1 MNNRAAL
8 HAVALALRTMIS
20 NKARTALTVL
30 GIVIGI
36 ASVIVVYS
44 AGEGIYSLVLG
55 QVESF
60 GTDIIQTEVKV
71 PNAKRGNAGQSESSN
86 AIVQGVQ
93 VTSLTLDDM
102 DAVSQSKNVKAAYG
116 SMFSQEQVAYGNE
129 LRRALVYGV
138 SASFIE
144 IDSSKI
150 SRGRFYT
157 EADDRSLAQVAVLG
171 QKMAEKLFG
180 DADPIGQYI
189 QIRREKFEVIGVMAP
204 RGAVMFIDF
213 DDFVYLPIRTLQKRL
228 MGVDYVTMLVHQ
240 LVDKNLADDT
250 AAEAT
255 YIIRNNHD
263 ITDEARDD
271 FRTST
276 MTEALDT
283 LKTVTGAITLL
294 LLAIVVVSLVVGGV
308 GIMNIMYV
316 IVSERTAEIG
326 LRKAVGATYNQIMQQ
341 FLLESILITLIGGI
355 AGTLIGVAL
364 SWLIAV
370 GATAYGLAWQFIIP
384 FKAFVVAFLFSVIF
398 GVVFGLYPA
407 RRAAKLDPIE
417 ALRSE

>member
-144 IDSSKI
+144 IDSRKI
-150 SRGRFYT
+150 CRGRFYT

-171 QKMAEKLFG
+171 QKMAVKLFG

-213 DDFVYLPIRTLQKRL
+213 DDFV
-228 MGVDYVTMLVHQ
+228 
-240 LVDKNLADDT
+240 
-250 AAEAT
+250 
-255 YIIRNNHD
+255 
-263 ITDEARDD
+263 
-271 FRTST
+271 
-276 MTEALDT
+276 
-283 LKTVTGAITLL
+283 
-294 LLAIVVVSLVVGGV
+294 
-308 GIMNIMYV
+308 
-316 IVSERTAEIG
+316 
-326 LRKAVGATYNQIMQQ
+326 
-341 FLLESILITLIGGI
+341 
-355 AGTLIGVAL
+355 
-364 SWLIAV
+364 
-370 GATAYGLAWQFIIP
+370 
-384 FKAFVVAFLFSVIF
+384 
-398 GVVFGLYPA
+398 
-407 RRAAKLDPIE
+407 
-417 ALRSE
+417 

>member
-1 MNNRAAL
+1 
-8 HAVALALRTMIS
+8 
-20 NKARTALTVL
+20 
-30 GIVIGI
+30 
-36 ASVIVVYS
+36 
-44 AGEGIYSLVLG
+44 
-55 QVESF
+55 
-60 GTDIIQTEVKV
+60 
-71 PNAKRGNAGQSESSN
+71 
-86 AIVQGVQ
+86 
-93 VTSLTLDDM
+93 
-102 DAVSQSKNVKAAYG
+102 
-116 SMFSQEQVAYGNE
+116 
-129 LRRALVYGV
+129 
-138 SASFIE
+138 
-144 IDSSKI
+144 
-150 SRGRFYT
+150 
-157 EADDRSLAQVAVLG
+157 
-171 QKMAEKLFG
+171 MAEKLFG

-355 AGTLIGVAL
+355 VGTLIGIAL

-384 FKAFVVAFLFSVIF
+384 LKAFVVAFLFSVIF